1 MSVSASIE
9 IELVGIDITK
19 TIQALLNNGWTFNDN
34 GHKSYLPI
42 GDNDSWDWCWDS
54 LTDEELLYI
63 LKKKE
68 ELGEIIGVGITWL
81 DTARGGELIFENNKL
96 LIFNLSNNRL
106 VGESS
111 ITDFE
116 WYLKRIVGV
125 FDKNEMEVKS
135 IKCYEYK

>member
-9 IELVGIDITK
+9 IEFGGIDIIK
-19 TIQALLNNGWTFNDN
+19 TIRALLNNGWTFDDN
-34 GHKSYLPI
+34 GHQNYLPI
-42 GDNDSWDWCWDS
+42 GDNDRWDWCWES
-54 LTDEELLYI
+54 LTDEELLHI
-63 LKKKE
+63 LKKKQ

-81 DTARGGELIFENNKL
+81 DTARGGELIFEKNKL

-111 ITDFE
+111 ITDFD
-116 WYLKRIVGV
+116 WYLRKIIGV
-125 FDKNEMEVKS
+125 FDQNEMEVKS